1 MRKVRLCEPLGF
13 LMCQRPLDVIDRGQ
27 SETRCKSYF
36 PMRVV
41 GEAVNNRRRWEM
53 RVGLGAGLATV
64 LTACCLA
71 TVMGPAVAQSSPV
84 ARGGSIAHKHCAR
97 CHAVEA
103 TGQSPMGLAP
113 PFRELSKRYP
123 IEYLAE
129 ALAEGIVTGHPAM
142 PRFTFEPRDID
153 ALLTY
158 IAGLTRSGPA
168 PRP

>member
-1 MRKVRLCEPLGF
+1 MRLTEVKARARGKPYF
-13 LMCQRPLDVIDRGQ
+13 LVSLVSEAANDRRQ
-27 SETRCKSYF
+27 
-36 PMRVV
+36 
-41 GEAVNNRRRWEM
+41 WEM
-53 RVGLGAGLATV
+53 SVELRAGLATV

-71 TVMGPAVAQSSPV
+71 TCMGPAFAQSSPV
-84 ARGGSIAHKHCAR
+84 ARGRSIAHKHCAR

-113 PFRELSKRYP
+113 PFRDLSKRYP

-142 PRFTFEPRDID
+142 PRFSFEPRDID

-158 IAGLTRSGPA
+158 IASLTQSSPA